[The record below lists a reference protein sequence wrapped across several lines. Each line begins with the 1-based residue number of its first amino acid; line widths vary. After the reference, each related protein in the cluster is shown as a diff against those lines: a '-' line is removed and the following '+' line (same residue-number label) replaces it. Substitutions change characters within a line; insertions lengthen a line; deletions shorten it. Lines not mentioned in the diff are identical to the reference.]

1 MIIQQDDRDRA
12 SRLVRSIVKLDPGT
26 RILDDMASWN
36 IRQKLLRAF
45 DRFVKSLDTK
55 LVIILSVQRRR
66 FPHL

>member
-45 DRFVKSLDTK
+45 DRFVKSLESRS
-55 LVIILSVQRRR
+55 VIMLPV
-66 FPHL
+66 